1 MVRLYF
7 YPVGGSVYV
16 LIAVA
21 LVLLGLLA
29 VGPGARRASLRRRR
43 ILAALRGAAFL
54 AVLFAMLRP
63 TIVYTQTRP
72 LAASIL
78 LLADLSR
85 SMTVPD
91 EVSGMTRYEAL
102 KRALE
107 DSSGALRRL
116 GERFNVKAYGFDRDA
131 RRLEVVGGQVALP
144 EKPEGRATAIGRS
157 LDTVLRQEAGERLL
171 GVFLLSDGAQRALPP
186 DDLLPQQAAAQLRSR
201 GDRLWTLR
209 LGKTVG
215 LGQARDLAVKEVLAN
230 DRVFVNNELAV
241 RGRVRMD
248 GFVNRPASVRLLF
261 ESAPERIEPVAV
273 QTVTAKTDGEEIP
286 FEFLYAPATPGEH
299 KLTVEV
305 VEQPGELVTTNNR
318 VSTFVNVLKGGLRV
332 LYLEGFPP
340 RVEQNFLRRALDASP
355 DINVDTFTID
365 PRRPETRPTDL
376 GERLKPGRYEAYILG
391 DLDSSAF
398 EAGELQNLA
407 DTVSRGAGLIM
418 LGGWHS
424 FGAGGYADTP
434 LADVLPVKMN
444 RLERQAIDS
453 PPRTDLHLEGPVQ
466 MTPTEIN
473 LGHFTMLLGASPQEN
488 RKVWQE
494 LPPLEGANKFFGM
507 KPLASVLAESGK
519 KEPLLVAH
527 LFGGGRVVGFA
538 GDSTWRWQMQGFGNA
553 HKRFWR
559 QVVLWLAR
567 KDESLEGNVW
577 VELPQRQ
584 FQRGSRVEFAVGVL
598 AATGEPV
605 IDATGEALVTLP
617 DGKQEKV
624 EVSQTMGRLG
634 GSFRET
640 AQAGDYSIEVRVSH
654 GDGAGTARA
663 RFLVADQDLELDNAA
678 ADAGVMD
685 GLAAM
690 TRGQSLAPEELP
702 SALEGLVKQAET
714 LVETTETKLTLWDTW
729 FLFLLLIGLLGVEWY
744 LRKRWGLV

>member
-1 MVRLYF
+1 L
-7 YPVGGSVYV
+7 
-16 LIAVA
+16 
-21 LVLLGLLA
+21 
-29 VGPGARRASLRRRR
+29 
-43 ILAALRGAAFL
+43 
-54 AVLFAMLRP
+54 
-63 TIVYTQTRP
+63 
-72 LAASIL
+72 
-78 LLADLSR
+78 
-85 SMTVPD
+85 
-91 EVSGMTRYEAL
+91 
-102 KRALE
+102 
-107 DSSGALRRL
+107 
-116 GERFNVKAYGFDRDA
+116 
-131 RRLEVVGGQVALP
+131 
-144 EKPEGRATAIGRS
+144 
-157 LDTVLRQEAGERLL
+157 
-171 GVFLLSDGAQRALPP
+171 
-186 DDLLPQQAAAQLRSR
+186 
-201 GDRLWTLR
+201 
-209 LGKTVG
+209 
-215 LGQARDLAVKEVLAN
+215 
-230 DRVFVNNELAV
+230 
-241 RGRVRMD
+241 
-248 GFVNRPASVRLLF
+248 
-261 ESAPERIEPVAV
+261 
-273 QTVTAKTDGEEIP
+273 
-286 FEFLYAPATPGEH
+286 
-299 KLTVEV
+299 
-305 VEQPGELVTTNNR
+305 
-318 VSTFVNVLKGGLRV
+318 
-332 LYLEGFPP
+332 
-340 RVEQNFLRRALDASP
+340 
-355 DINVDTFTID
+355 
-365 PRRPETRPTDL
+365 
-376 GERLKPGRYEAYILG
+376 
-391 DLDSSAF
+391 
-398 EAGELQNLA
+398 
-407 DTVSRGAGLIM
+407 
-418 LGGWHS
+418 LGGWHNL
-424 FGAGGYADTP
+424 GAGGYADTP
-434 LADVLPVKMN
+434 LAVVLRVMMN

-519 KEPLLVAH
+519 KEALLVAH
-527 LFGGGRVVGFA
+527 LFGGGRVMGFA

-605 IDATGEALVTLP
+605 IDATGEAFVTLP

-663 RFLVADQDLELDNAA
+663 RFLVVDQDLELDNAA